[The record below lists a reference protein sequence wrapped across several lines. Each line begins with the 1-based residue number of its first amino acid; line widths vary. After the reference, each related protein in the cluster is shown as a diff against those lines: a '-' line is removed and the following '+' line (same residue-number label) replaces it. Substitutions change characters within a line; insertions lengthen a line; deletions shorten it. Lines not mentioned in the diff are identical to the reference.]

1 MLDCF
6 PVTIP
11 RGSHDRGGSKTHTLT
26 IAELPAHTHQLG
38 SQDSGAGLNNQANVE
53 FTRNF
58 GEGDGASVTSS
69 SVGSG
74 NAHTIV
80 QPYITAYMWRR
91 TA

>member
-1 MLDCF
+1 MSG
-6 PVTIP
+6 T
-11 RGSHDRGGSKTHTLT
+11 GTGG
-26 IAELPAHTHQLG
+26 A
-38 SQDSGAGLNNQANVE
+38 SGNVE
-53 FTRNF
+53 FTRSF
-58 GEGDGASVTSS
+58 GEGNGDAVTSS